1 MPSTR
6 CGHEPAARCLAV
18 CRVGRSAAGVVCAL
32 PAGSARAV
40 LGHGRVPVLSLAASG
55 SGGPAQRAPTAMGPA
70 AGQRRAAA
78 GELPDRGALPAQLA
92 GAAASA
98 GDRPGVVGR
107 AAPGLGRRRHGGAG
121 AAAARGPA
129 GAGSGGPGLWPVEYL
144 VARVSFLSINATVA
158 WLPWI
163 ILLLEV
169 QLQLGEHQ
177 AASARRAGA
186 ALALSACAALQL
198 LAGHAQTTWYTL
210 LLGGAWCAW
219 RLLGWRGARAAA
231 RARTALWLAAPLAVS
246 ALLAGV
252 QLLPTAELL
261 QQSPRATAASY
272 DFVMTYSFSPWRL
285 LTLAAPD
292 LLGNPARGQYFGY
305 GNYWEDAIYIGMLP
319 LLLGLGGAVTGLI
332 GVVRRMAEAWAHPG
346 REPAAERGAAQ
357 EEDEPAGLDYF
368 LIGVALV
375 SLILGLGQNTLVFPF
390 LYWHVPTFNLFQA
403 PTRMMIWLV
412 FALALLAGRGAAR
425 WHAPQGRAL
434 YWTRLGAAGAAAMGG
449 VGLAAWLTTSA
460 ATQVGLQVQTMGR
473 ALALAGLTAF
483 VAAILSLLHP
493 ADGAPSVA
501 TGQAAIG
508 RGARWG
514 LTAAGQVML
523 WTALV
528 VAFVAL
534 DLLAADYGLNP
545 GAPPDVYQRPPAT
558 AQAIEPIE
566 QGHRVFYYPD
576 DEYTVRYG
584 TFVSFK
590 AYGPPSLAYGA
601 RESLLSDLSAL
612 DGVASANNFDP
623 LVGARYAGLVT
634 VISNTRSLSLLRLMD
649 VALVASAVPHNFELP
664 AYTGAG
670 GLSYYQV
677 PGMPQRVWI
686 VSAATTVAGM
696 PEALAALADPK
707 FDPAKAVILEAGD
720 ANATAAS
727 WTGRPSHNE
736 LTIPV
741 VLDRDGWVV
750 LSNTSYPGWQA
761 TLDGRPAPI
770 RHADVAFQAVAVPA
784 GAHSLVFDY
793 HPDSLRNGWLLT
805 ALGGVGFVAL
815 AAWCVAGPRPQS
827 LKES

>member
-1 MPSTR
+1 MSR
-6 CGHEPAARCLAV
+6 LRAAWPYAMAVAAPLVLFAPFLLGLRVLYWGTVEFQFYPWQHLAV
-18 CRVGRSAAGVVCAL
+18 EALRSGHLPLWDPLLGNGAPLLANYQTAALYPPNWLAL
-32 PAGSARAV
+32 LLPLETAQAW
-40 LGHGRVPVLSLAASG
+40 LAA
-55 SGGPAQRAPTAMGPA
+55 
-70 AGQRRAAA
+70 
-78 GELPDRGALPAQLA
+78 LHLA
-92 GAAASA
+92 W
-98 GDRPGVVGR
+98 
-107 AAPGLGRRRHGGAG
+107 
-121 AAAARGPA
+121 A
-129 GAGSGGPGLWPVEYL
+129 GAGMVALARRLHVAALGQAVAGLAFGLSQYL

-169 QLQLGEHQ
+169 QLQLGERQ
-177 AASARRAGA
+177 APRAPRAGA

-210 LLGGAWCAW
+210 LLGGGWCAW
-219 RLLGWRGARAAA
+219 RLLGWRGAPAAA
-231 RARTALWLAAPLAVS
+231 RARTALWLAGPLAVG

-305 GNYWEDAIYIGMLP
+305 GNYWEDAIYVGMLP
-319 LLLGLGGAVTGLI
+319 LLLGLGGAVTGLT
-332 GVVRRMAEAWAHPG
+332 GAVRRLVGAWAHPSRG
-346 REPAAERGAAQ
+346 AGAEQGAAQ
-357 EEDEPAGLDYF
+357 EDGPAGLDYF

-375 SLILGLGQNTLVFPF
+375 SLILGLGQNTPVFPF

-425 WHAPQGRAL
+425 WRAPQGRAL

-483 VAAILSLLHP
+483 VAAILSLVHP
-493 ADGAPSVA
+493 ADGAPGAA

-508 RGARWG
+508 HGARWG
-514 LTAAGQVML
+514 LTAAAQARL
-523 WTALV
+523 WMALV

-534 DLLAADYGLNP
+534 DLLTADYGLNP

-558 AQAIEPIE
+558 AQAIGPIA

-590 AYGPPSLAYGA
+590 EFGPPSLAYGA

-623 LVGARYAGLVT
+623 LVSARYAGLMN
-634 VISNTRSLSLLRLMD
+634 VISNTRSLSLLRLVD

-664 AYTGAG
+664 AYSGPG
-670 GLSYYQV
+670 GLSYYRV
-677 PGMPQRVWI
+677 PGTPQRVWI

-707 FDPAKAVILEAGD
+707 FDPAQAVILEASD
-720 ANATAAS
+720 ANAAA
-727 WTGRPSHNE
+727 TGWSGSPSHNA
-736 LTIPV
+736 LMIPV

-750 LSNTSYPGWQA
+750 LANTSYPGWQA

-784 GAHSLVFDY
+784 GAHRLVFDY
-793 HPDSLRNGWLLT
+793 HPDSLRDGWLLT
-805 ALGGVGFVAL
+805 ALGGVCFLAL
-815 AAWCVAGPRPQS
+815 AVWSVAGQMTQNR
-827 LKES
+827 KDR